1 MKKDDKKN
9 DQPDVKEE
17 DGSCEANEPASGVCF
32 ATSPEVRPEYCPEIP
47 GHKMVVPEKPKTED
61 KA

>member
-9 DQPDVKEE
+9 DQPDVEEE

-32 ATSPEVRPEYCPEIP
+32 ASSPEVRPEYLPETSGEKKEP
-47 GHKMVVPEKPKTED
+47 PEQ
-61 KA
+61 